1 MISNIVQNRF
11 VISRTDQDDE
21 DISTII
27 PSASKVQVG
36 TIVYL
41 AYKAN
46 GANQSLKIYPFHSGL
61 RPTVNT
67 AAVAEQDSLILVG
80 DATANELNG
89 VAITTD
95 DFGLVE
101 LNDGSWQLFD
111 ISTMTAS
118 TTLLISCTEIDI
130 FDGEDGPGLRSAVA
144 AGNTCYLIKAA
155 DIITRDAGTS
165 EVAIDVPVACGEQ
178 GIPFAIS
185 LSSSAAGE
193 AYIGGLVEYTES
205 RRITAPLT
213 QH

>member
-11 VISRTDQDDE
+11 VISRTDQVDR

-36 TIVYL
+36 TIAYL

-46 GANQSLKIYPFHSGL
+46 ASGQSLKIYPFHSGL
-61 RPTVNT
+61 RTTVNT
-67 AAVAEQDSLILVG
+67 AAVAAQDSLILVG

-111 ISTMTAS
+111 ISAMAAS
-118 TTLLISCTEIDI
+118 TTLLVSCTGIDI
-130 FDGEDGPGLRSAVA
+130 FDGETGPGLRSAVA

-155 DIITRDAGTS
+155 DIITRAASTS

-178 GIPFAIS
+178 GVPFAIS
-185 LSSSAAGE
+185 LSSNATGE

-205 RRITAPLT
+205 RRITAPLA